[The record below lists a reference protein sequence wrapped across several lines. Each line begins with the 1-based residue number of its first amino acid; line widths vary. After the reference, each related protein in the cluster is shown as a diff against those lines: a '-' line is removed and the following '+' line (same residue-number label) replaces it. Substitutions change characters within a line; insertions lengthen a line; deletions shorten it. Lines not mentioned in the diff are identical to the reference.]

1 MTYFYFQ
8 KSSSIECSMILQNI
22 LESNGMIDN
31 LIERFRMCRRVQ
43 KCRSFQNIQK
53 FLEYSYRIIQN
64 NLEYHRIIQNY
75 IEENRIIQNVAEEFR
90 NSWKSLEV
98 YRRVQKFIEEFRS
111 VEHFRSFVQFVEHS
125 KCYFQHYHGLKMPRV
140 KFSKISFFIE
150 ILISYIRYRDMNLT
164 GSNSFE
170 ITSSHPEKYGREIG

>member
-98 YRRVQKFIEEFRS
+98 YRRVQKCRT
-111 VEHFRSFVQFVEHS
+111 
-125 KCYFQHYHGLKMPRV
+125 FQ
-140 KFSKISFFIE
+140 KFCPICRTFEMLFLALPWAENAESKIFKNFFLHRNFD
-150 ILISYIRYRDMNLT
+150 LIYQIQRYEFNW
-164 GSNSFE
+164 F
-170 ITSSHPEKYGREIG
+170 